1 MRLQRLT
8 AAAQDDPVGAVAA
21 APQWVVQQLQMEQ
34 EQRDAVEQQR
44 KREAEAMA
52 NPPVAMSPAST
63 QRALYD
69 SLRI

>member
-1 MRLQRLT
+1 MRLHRLT

-52 NPPVAMSPAST
+52 NPPGAMSPAST